1 MGGRQLLDPRWHWLS
16 AALHKLYDEL
26 EDDALPSSLT
36 IISVNDEEM
45 VSYSIAPSTHEID
58 RRLIAN
64 PSALMAA
71 AEAVTVDVTPDEV
84 RADD

>member
-26 EDDALPSSLT
+26 EDDAVPSSLT
-36 IISVNDEEM
+36 IISVSDSEM
-45 VSYSIAPSTHEID
+45 ISYSMAPGTHEID

-64 PSALMAA
+64 PSAMMAA
-71 AEAVTVDVTPDEV
+71 AEATTVDVSVDVNDE
-84 RADD
+84 